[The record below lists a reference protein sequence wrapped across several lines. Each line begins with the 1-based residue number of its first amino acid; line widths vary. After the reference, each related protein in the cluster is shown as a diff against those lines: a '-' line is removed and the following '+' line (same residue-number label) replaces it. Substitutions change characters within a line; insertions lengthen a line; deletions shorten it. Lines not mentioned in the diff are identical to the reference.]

1 MIRPPVELIVAL
13 ERECLAV
20 DKAIANRNWDLCEE
34 SWRKQRKLT
43 HELDI
48 AINEAKLSAE
58 EYDPIMKRVNRLV
71 KYRDAQLKRLKAFNE
86 ACATRL
92 ATMGRFQSFS
102 KSVTRERRA
111 SLLDVTS

>member
-20 DKAIANRNWDLCEE
+20 DKAIASRAWEVCET
-34 SWRKQRKLT
+34 SWRKQRLLT

-48 AINEAKLSAE
+48 SINEAKLSSEA
-58 EYDPIMKRVNRLV
+58 YDPIMKRVNRLV
-71 KYRDAQLKRLKAFNE
+71 KYRDAQLKRLTAFNE

-92 ATMGRFQSFS
+92 ATMGRFQKFS
-102 KSVTRERRA
+102 KSVTRERRS

>member
-20 DKAIANRNWDLCEE
+20 DKAIASRNWEACEA
-34 SWRKQRKLT
+34 SWRKQRVMT

-48 AINEAKLSAE
+48 SITEAKLSTE

-71 KYRDAQLKRLKAFNE
+71 KYRDAQLKRLQAFNE

-92 ATMGRFQSFS
+92 ATMGRFQAFS
-102 KSVTRERRA
+102 KTVTRERRS
-111 SLLDVTS
+111 SLLDVTT

>member
-20 DKAIANRNWDLCEE
+20 DKAIASRNWEACEG
-34 SWRKQRKLT
+34 SWRKQRLLT

-48 AINEAKLSAE
+48 SINEAHLSSD
-58 EYDPIMKRVNRLV
+58 EYDPIMKRVSRLV
-71 KYRDAQLKRLKAFNE
+71 KYREAQLKRLKAFNE
-86 ACATRL
+86 ACASRL

-102 KSVTRERRA
+102 KTVTRERRS
-111 SLLDVTS
+111 SLLDVST